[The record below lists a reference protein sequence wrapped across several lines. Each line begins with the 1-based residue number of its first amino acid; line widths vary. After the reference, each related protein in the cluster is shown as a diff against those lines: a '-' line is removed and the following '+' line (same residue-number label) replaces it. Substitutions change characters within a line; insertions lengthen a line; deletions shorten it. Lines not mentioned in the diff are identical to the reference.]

1 MGDLLMKEKK
11 RKSIREKLI
20 INTGTSMALLLFA
33 SMIISIGS
41 LIFVGKDR
49 VTSQETT
56 SREAFDRLIKEQ
68 VDSAMSIAALYN
80 KKYTTG
86 EITLEQAKAEA
97 ADVIRNA
104 TYGQDGYF
112 WVDTSQGDNV
122 VLLGNATEGTNR
134 FNATDNE
141 GFSYIKAFIEQA
153 KQAGGGY
160 TDYKFPKPNQTD
172 ALPKRAYTSYFE
184 PFDWIIGTGNYVDD
198 IDVEI
203 NELLGYIRTETI
215 VLMMI
220 SIVSGLLLFGLG
232 LIFTIRISKNFS
244 NHLNGLLLVSEQL
257 AKGDTNIQT
266 LESDIIEIQHLN
278 ESFASVVNSTYEQI
292 GVLEQ
297 IANGNFTVSLTERSD
312 CDVLVQS
319 INKMVSL
326 LNHTLN
332 QINHSADQVTGG
344 ALQVSDSAQDLAES
358 ATTQASSVE
367 LLLSEITDI
376 STQIKNTADNA
387 ASVNQLTTI
396 VGEKLNT
403 SNQQM
408 DEMSMAMFEIDSA
421 STEIRNII
429 KVIEDIAF
437 QTNTLALN
445 AAIEAAR
452 AGVAGK
458 GFAVVADEV
467 RNLATKGSEAA
478 KQTGILIEGSVKT
491 VQKGV
496 DIAKATAESL
506 MDVVD
511 GVQEIT
517 QLISGISQASS
528 LQNESISQITLEIG
542 EISSVVQTNSAASE
556 QSAASSEEL
565 SSQAELMKSLVSHFQ
580 LKMEPIK

>member
-1 MGDLLMKEKK
+1 MKEKK